1 MIKGDFHIHST
12 YSDGQLN
19 IKELIDLYK
28 KTGFNVI
35 AITDHD
41 NTDGCEE
48 AIEYGKLNGITV
60 IPGIEVSTKYNGEH
74 IHILGYFNG
83 DDYKRK
89 EIIDYSKEKAQ
100 SRKNR
105 CYKMVKALKENF
117 GIEIDAE
124 KLLSKAKGRIIGR
137 PHIAKEILEA
147 GYGKDI
153 KDIFD
158 KYLGEDSPVYMPSS
172 ALTPQE
178 GITLLRNNNVVVV
191 LAHPILLKNLK
202 AEDVLDSFDFDG
214 LEAIHD
220 SNTDEDTEK
229 FINLG
234 NKRGL
239 LITAGSDFHDFQ
251 FLERSGFG
259 TITLDPDNIKKLID
273 FINNI

>member
-1 MIKGDFHIHST
+1 
-12 YSDGQLN
+12 
-19 IKELIDLYK
+19 
-28 KTGFNVI
+28 
-35 AITDHD
+35 
-41 NTDGCEE
+41 
-48 AIEYGKLNGITV
+48 
-60 IPGIEVSTKYNGEH
+60 
-74 IHILGYFNG
+74 
-83 DDYKRK
+83 
-89 EIIDYSKEKAQ
+89 
-100 SRKNR
+100 
-105 CYKMVKALKENF
+105 MVKALKENF

-158 KYLGEDSPVYMPSS
+158 KYLGEDSPVYIPSS
-172 ALTPQE
+172 DLTPQE
-178 GITLLRNNNVVVV
+178 GITLLRNNNAVVV